1 MKLTTRTLLI
11 LLSLALAACGTPG
24 PMRGPGAGVPSAGA
38 GAGVEGSGAGAAAVG
53 PGEEAQV
60 EPLPEEG
67 GFRGDPLQDPQSLL
81 AKRVIYFDFDSAA
94 IREEFR
100 PIIEAHAAYLAERPQ
115 VHVILEGHT
124 DERGT
129 REYNLALGERRAESV
144 RQALLLLGVSPEQVT
159 TISYGEERPADPGHN
174 EAAWAKNRRV
184 VIVYPGQG

>member
-1 MKLTTRTLLI
+1 MKLITRTLLI
-11 LLSLALAACGTPG
+11 LLPLALAACGTPG
-24 PMRGPGAGVPSAGA
+24 PMRGPQAGAPSAGA
-38 GAGVEGSGAGAAAVG
+38 GAGVEGGGTGAAAGV
-53 PGEEAQV
+53 GEEAQV

-100 PIIEAHAAYLAERPQ
+100 PVIEAHAAYLAERPQ

-159 TISYGEERPADPGHN
+159 TISYGEERPADPGHD